1 MKRLLFLSLFSIIL
15 GCLNM
20 NAQYQVNCIDTN
32 GETMTFRVVGYGKN
46 AKIASRNAEL
56 NVIKA
61 LMFEGVPNS
70 QQHIP
75 MVAETETV
83 AIDKYGKVLNKFFD
97 GEYQSEITRSVIV
110 RKFGKDINKQKSITL
125 DVTVN
130 IRALRNKLERICVIR
145 KFGL

>member
-1 MKRLLFLSLFSIIL
+1 MKRIILLTILSIVL
-15 GCLNM
+15 GCLHSF
-20 NAQYQVNCIDTN
+20 AQYQVNCIDTK

-46 AKIASRNAEL
+46 AKVASRDAEQ

-61 LMFEGVPNS
+61 LMFEGIPNS

-75 MVAETETV
+75 MVQEPESV
-83 AIDKYGKVLNKFFD
+83 AMDKYGEQLNTFFD
-97 GEYQSEITRSVIV
+97 GQYQSEITRSVIV

-125 DVTVN
+125 EVTVN
-130 IRALRNKLERICVIR
+130 VRALRNKLERIGVIR

>member
-1 MKRLLFLSLFSIIL
+1 MKRLILQLILSVVL
-15 GCLNM
+15 GCSPSF
-20 NAQYQVNCIDTN
+20 AQYQVNCIDTS

-46 AKIASRNAEL
+46 AKVASRNAEL

-75 MVAETETV
+75 LMQVTESE
-83 AIDKYGKVLNKFFD
+83 AMDKYKMELTPFFD
-97 GEYQSEITRSVIV
+97 GQYQSEITRSAIV

-130 IRALRNKLERICVIR
+130 IRALRNKLERIGVIR

>member
-1 MKRLLFLSLFSIIL
+1 MKRFILLSILSIIF
-15 GCLNM
+15 GCLHLS
-20 NAQYQVNCIDTN
+20 AQYQVNCIDTN

-46 AKIASRNAEL
+46 AKVAARNAEL

-61 LMFEGVPNS
+61 IMFEGVPNS

-75 MVAETETV
+75 MVPETESATME
-83 AIDKYGKVLNKFFD
+83 KHGKELSSFFD
-97 GEYQSEITRSVIV
+97 GQYQSEITRSVIV

-130 IRALRNKLERICVIR
+130 IRALRNKLEKIGIIR

>member
-1 MKRLLFLSLFSIIL
+1 MKRLLLLSFLFFIL
-15 GCLNM
+15 GCLNL
-20 NAQYQVNCIDTN
+20 NAQYQVNYIDTN

-46 AKIASRNAEL
+46 AKIASRDAEL

-61 LMFEGVPNS
+61 LMFEGIPNT

-75 MVAETETV
+75 MVKETETE
-83 AIDKYGKVLNKFFD
+83 ALKKYGNSLSRFLD
-97 GEYQSEITRSVIV
+97 GEYQSEITRSVVV

-125 DVTVN
+125 EVTVN
-130 IRALRNKLERICVIR
+130 IRALRNKLEKLGIIR